1 MHKHFLNR
9 VLMGAL
15 LLASA
20 GAHAQYAWI
29 DAKGVRHYSDQPPPT
44 DIPDAKILK
53 TPRGGMPPAPAPA
66 QSPATAAKAAPTLAD
81 READYRKRHAASE
94 EADKKAAA
102 DQKVADNKR
111 TNCVAA
117 ARDKAELDTGRR
129 LRNETGAHEIM
140 TEDDKARQ
148 LARDNSALKDCQ

>member
-1 MHKHFLNR
+1 MHKHLLNR
-9 VLMGAL
+9 VLAGAL

-44 DIPDAKILK
+44 DTPAAKILK
-53 TPRGGMPPAPAPA
+53 MPRGAMPPAPVQAP
-66 QSPATAAKAAPTLAD
+66 AAKAAPTLAE

-94 EADKKAAA
+94 EADKKAAT
-102 DQKVADNKR
+102 DQKLADDKR
-111 TNCVAA
+111 AHCLLA

-129 LRNETGAHEIM
+129 LRSDNGSREIM

-148 LARDNSALKDCQ
+148 LARDTAVLKECQ